1 MHPTN
6 RKVYLILFNIDF
18 NGIFKSQGEKV
29 KLMVCDK
36 TQRKMHK
43 NAWKQT
49 FSKMQNQQLFN
60 ERLLSFFSNL
70 LRFHA
75 VNKENFR
82 SDQRATYTRHEM
94 QKLMQKDFFPS
105 Y

>member
-6 RKVYLILFNIDF
+6 RKVYLILFSVAF
-18 NGIFKSQGEKV
+18 NGIFKSQGAKV
-29 KLMVCDK
+29 KLMVCKK
-36 TQRKMHK
+36 TQSKMHK

-60 ERLLSFFSNL
+60 ERLLFFSNL
-70 LRFHA
+70 LRFYA
-75 VNKENFR
+75 VNMKDFH
-82 SDQRATYTRHEM
+82 SDLRATYTRHAL

>member
-1 MHPTN
+1 MGF
-6 RKVYLILFNIDF
+6 L
-18 NGIFKSQGEKV
+18 KSQGAKV

-36 TQRKMHK
+36 TERKMLK
-43 NAWKQT
+43 NAWNKLFLKCKT
-49 FSKMQNQQLFN
+49 NNFSMKDFF
-60 ERLLSFFSNL
+60 SFSNL

-82 SDQRATYTRHEM
+82 SDRRATYTRHAL